1 MKNCNNILRPTY
13 FSLALLL
20 ATLSSCQF
28 LKSEENEAKGEPI
41 ARVYESY
48 LYADDIKEIVPDD
61 LRGSDSSSFVQ
72 NYINVWAKNQLMVYK
87 AEFNLTDEQKR
98 FEEKINDYRNDLL
111 KYAYLQKYVRERLD
125 TSVALE
131 AIEEFYSANSQNY
144 LLRENILKFR
154 YLVVPA
160 DAPSVNKVEELFKSD
175 KEEDQKELKE
185 YSLSYARFFSFAD
198 SSWIGFND
206 FIKLVPVETLDQKDF
221 LETHKYFKLSSDNNL
236 VYFVEILRYKLK
248 QSPAPLPYVQKVIKN
263 VLINKK
269 RLALINS
276 LEDNL
281 LKDAIKKQEFE
292 TY

>member
-1 MKNCNNILRPTY
+1 M
-13 FSLALLL
+13 F
-20 ATLSSCQF
+20 SSCQF
-28 LKSEENEAKGEPI
+28 LKTEENEAKGEPV

-48 LYADDIKEIVPDD
+48 LYADDIKDIVPSD
-61 LRGSDSSSFVQ
+61 LRGTDSSSFVQ

-87 AEFNLTDEQKR
+87 AEFNLTEEQKR
-98 FEEKINDYRNDLL
+98 FEEKINDYRDDLL

-125 TSVALE
+125 TAVTLK

-160 DAPSVNKVEELFKSD
+160 DAPNLEKVEKLFKSE

-185 YSLSYARFFSFAD
+185 YSLSFARYFSSTD

-206 FIKLVPVETLDQKDF
+206 FLKLVPVETLDQKEF
-221 LETHKYFKLSSDNNL
+221 LTTNKYFMLSAENNL
-236 VYFVEILRYKLK
+236 VYFVEIHSFKPK
-248 QSPAPLPYVQKVIKN
+248 QSPAPLSYVQKVIKN